1 MGVGRRVGSFRR
13 HGRILSAV
21 DIDVDIPVPL
31 VGLGVL
37 KPVVGKVADLGI
49 VQGVGVKTGRVE
61 CLVLPNYQSS
71 VL

>member
-1 MGVGRRVGSFRR
+1 M
-13 HGRILSAV
+13 

-61 CLVLPNYQSS
+61 CLVLRNYQSG